1 MDLLL
6 ARGDHALVIGIGFLQ
21 LRPLETGILQLFG
34 DRNDLVLNGCEHRTH
49 VFDLLLALLKLR
61 LDLRKLFFQLVGIGL
76 RLFQIGSVALLLFDQ
91 VLMAGLE
98 CFERLRLARKI
109 TRGRLTIAAHI
120 RGLLGC
126 LQRSDLQFFQR
137 ILQLIVGSAHLGE
150 ALRVLRFTAT

>member
-61 LDLRKLFFQLVGIGL
+61 LDLRKLFFQLVGIDCA
-76 RLFQIGSVALLLFDQ
+76 SS
-91 VLMAGLE
+91 
-98 CFERLRLARKI
+98 K
-109 TRGRLTIAAHI
+109 
-120 RGLLGC
+120 
-126 LQRSDLQFFQR
+126 
-137 ILQLIVGSAHLGE
+137 
-150 ALRVLRFTAT
+150 

>member
-6 ARGDHALVIGIGFLQ
+6 ARSDHALVIGIGFLQ
-21 LRPLETGILQLFG
+21 LRPLETGILQLFR
-34 DRNDLVLNGCEHRTH
+34 DRNDLILNRREHRSH
-49 VFDLLLALLKLR
+49 VFDLLLALLELR
-61 LDLRKLFFQLVGIGL
+61 LDLRKLFFQLVGIRL
-76 RLFQIGSVALLLFDQ
+76 RLFQVGSVALLLFDQ

-98 CFERLRLARKI
+98 RFERLRLACKI
-109 TRGRLTIAAHI
+109 ARGRLTIAAHI

-137 ILQLIVGSAHLGE
+137 ILQLIVGSAHLSE